1 MKVQGQVTM
10 NQQYDLLVFSLLL
23 VSVLLA
29 VLIGLMPI
37 SLDGIQRWQRLIG
50 GAIGGTITGIGV
62 LAAAWNVTR

>member
-1 MKVQGQVTM
+1 
-10 NQQYDLLVFSLLL
+10 
-23 VSVLLA
+23 
-29 VLIGLMPI
+29 MPI